1 MRDFASTSL
10 FKSDLL
16 LRCHDLPWQLATSTH
31 SPATRIEEHRHTHYK
46 ETLFPSIAHA
56 LEANPTLFSFLFV
69 KQPEELSTKAQYIYI
84 NTACYKAKP
93 ELYLWS
99 MQALELKVSARG
111 HAHWQPQQLGYNWL
125 PAALFSPTIIKVRSP
140 FFFFLPHGVSL
151 YTRGTENNKVRI
163 VRLLVTWKKKL
174 LFRLFAVLSHHWT
187 SHTFLKAKKRATSVT
202 TSWLRYTFW
211 LFLPC
216 LYSFT
221 RTGITSLD
229 SI

>member
-151 YTRGTENNKVRI
+151 YIREARRTTRWGSWGCWLLERNKI
-163 VRLLVTWKKKL
+163 
-174 LFRLFAVLSHHWT
+174 AVPSFCCFKPPLNFSHVPQGEEKSYQCYDLMAPLYVLT
-187 SHTFLKAKKRATSVT
+187 
-202 TSWLRYTFW
+202 
-211 LFLPC
+211 LPPMPV
-216 LYSFT
+216 
-221 RTGITSLD
+221 
-229 SI
+229 